1 MFELVCG
8 LYNWLCTTIAW
19 VYRAACNYP
28 QLCIPETTTGRE
40 VKGTAEG
47 WKNAREKPGN
57 VTKNSFCR
65 TSLFV
70 FGFSHAICF
79 AV

>member
-1 MFELVCG
+1 MHHLSGKNMFELVCG
-8 LYNWLCTTIAW
+8 LSSITDCVQLFISW

-47 WKNAREKPGN
+47 WKNAREKPG
-57 VTKNSFCR
+57 KDFF
-65 TSLFV
+65 L
-70 FGFSHAICF
+70 
-79 AV
+79 